1 MSDSTNAIE
10 TTPKN
15 EDNINENEEQK
26 NQVDKDESSVLLNN
40 GKDEKMIDKDLEK
53 GEEKEK
59 AKVGGLDIN

>member
-1 MSDSTNAIE
+1 MSDSTNSIE

-26 NQVDKDESSVLLNN
+26 NQVDNDESSVLLNN
-40 GKDEKMIDKDLEK
+40 VKDEKMIDKDLEK
-53 GEEKEK
+53 GEEKDT